1 MVCYRYT
8 HIVVGTLYKG
18 DKKDNDNDDDDD
30 DNKEKM
36 CILIDVITA
45 DKNIALKWTDMKL
58 K

>member
-45 DKNIALKWTDMKL
+45 DKNIALK
-58 K
+58 